1 MRSQD
6 VIDAKVPI
14 LRVQMGGKYANIQV
28 EMNVNNKVA
37 VLNTHMLYYYAK
49 CACLF
54 VHVVVLCVFNV
65 HVIIVIDVI

>member
-28 EMNVNNKVA
+28 DMNVNNKVA

-49 CACLF
+49 CVCVCICTCCYVVVMCLF
-54 VHVVVLCVFNV
+54 IC
-65 HVIIVIDVI
+65 